1 MRKNYLYLI
10 IILIITAAGA
20 AVTGALTAPPS
31 KEVSVGAYF
40 SDAHDYEA
48 LTDGKEKRSFDPHG
62 ILFNGHILPCDAAKE
77 TFFIPQDPGEKS
89 WTGALTAGSK
99 GDMIRILDDAGAAGG
114 GKKAD
119 CIEKGHRFRT
129 AVIGSDSYME
139 AYIVFTGLPVILI
152 TYDDGPVEGKED
164 HAGTMRVTDPCRD
177 TYVQAD
183 CTFHVRGNTSVLFDK
198 KSYRIEL
205 HDSIGRSQKE
215 SILGLRTDDDW
226 ILNSLSTDVTLSRE
240 KVSYDLWEK
249 LREFDKAVP
258 PAPSMEYAEVFM
270 NDRYA
275 GVYGLMFPV
284 DGKLMEMQQ
293 GDLLYKIRTW
303 MEEMDVPGKLTDYN
317 GEREVLNTNGYAYA
331 LIEYPGKMSGPYLW
345 DPLEAYQDFVFKDRN
360 TDRLAGEG
368 VTIDKNAFVFHEL
381 FCEMTRAADN
391 TWKNLYLAARRQ
403 KDGTY
408 VLTET
413 IWDLNYTFGDEFVWD
428 PDHGNTRFNANS
440 TDSFK
445 LRYDRDYGFTALE
458 TANPSVKENA
468 ADKWKMWRENGI
480 GPDLITQMFE
490 KERKHLVESGAI
502 KRDRDLWKTAEGGQE
517 YMTSL
522 HKWIAGRFAFLDSL
536 YEYAPKAEQ
545 IQTRRSSTSASK
557 AP

>member
-31 KEVSVGAYF
+31 KEESVGAYF
-40 SDAHDYEA
+40 SDAEDFEA
-48 LTDGKEKRSFDPHG
+48 LTYGKEKCPFDPHA
-62 ILFNGHILPCDAAKE
+62 ILFNGNAVPCDATEK
-77 TFFIPQDPGEKS
+77 TFFIPQDPGEEE
-89 WTGALTAGSK
+89 WTGLLSSGSK
-99 GDMIRILDDAGAAGG
+99 GSRIRILDDLGAAAGG
-114 GKKAD
+114 KAD
-119 CIEKGHRFRT
+119 CIGKGHRFRT
-129 AVIGSDSYME
+129 AVIGSDAYME
-139 AYIVFTGLPVILI
+139 AYIVFTGLPVIHI
-152 TYDDGPVEGKED
+152 TYDDGPVEGKEE
-164 HAGTMRVTDPCRD
+164 HAGTMRVTDPYRHNF
-177 TYVQAD
+177 VQTD

-240 KVSYDLWEK
+240 KISYDLWEK
-249 LREFDKAVP
+249 LREFDRDVP
-258 PAPSMEYAEVFM
+258 PAPSIEYAEVFL

-284 DGKLMEMQQ
+284 DGKLMDMEQ

-331 LIEYPGKMSGPYLW
+331 RIEYPGKMSGPYLW
-345 DPLEAYQDFVFKDRN
+345 DPLQAYQDFVFEDQDP
-360 TDRLAGEG
+360 DRLSGKG
-368 VTIDKNAFVFHEL
+368 VIIDKNAFVFHEL

-391 TWKNLYLAARRQ
+391 TWKNLYLAACRQ
-403 KDGTY
+403 KDGSY
-408 VLTET
+408 VLSET

-428 PDHGNTRFNANS
+428 PDHGNTRFNAES
-440 TDSFK
+440 TDSFT

-458 TANPSVKENA
+458 TADPSVKEEA
-468 ADKWKMWRENGI
+468 AAKWKMWRDNGI
-480 GPDLITQMFE
+480 GPELLTQMFE
-490 KERKHLVESGAI
+490 KERKYLTDSGAME
-502 KRDRDLWKTAEGGQE
+502 RDRDRWNTVKGGQE
-517 YMTSL
+517 YMASL
-522 HKWIAGRFAFLDSL
+522 NNWILGRFAFLDSL
-536 YEYAPKAEQ
+536 YGYDPDTVQ
-545 IQTRRSSTSASK
+545 
-557 AP
+557 